1 MALMVPSLAE
11 EHDLF
16 NPPSASFVKQVPS
29 PARWMERSVALKG
42 CWRKKE
48 VPRTCIGELFK
59 PYIHVH
65 LFELYGV
72 KRFKF
77 QRCPEATGLT

>member
-29 PARWMERSVALKG
+29 PARWMARSVALKG

-59 PYIHVH
+59 LIYMFTYLSFMVSN
-65 LFELYGV
+65 V
-72 KRFKF
+72 SSFKDV
-77 QRCPEATGLT
+77 QRPRD